1 MASKFSEHGVVPD
14 VVDQDPAAIATVTWA
29 SGVEANLGN
38 VLTPT
43 VVSKDFDVLFQNRS
57 MFY

>member
-43 VVSKDFDVLFQNRS
+43 VVSKEL
-57 MFY
+57 MFYL